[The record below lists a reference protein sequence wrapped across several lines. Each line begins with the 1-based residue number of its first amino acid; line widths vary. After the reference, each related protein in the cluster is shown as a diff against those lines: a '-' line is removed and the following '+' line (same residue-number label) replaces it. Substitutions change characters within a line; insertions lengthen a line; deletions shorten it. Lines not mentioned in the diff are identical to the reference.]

1 MPLCAQFALTAA
13 LMLLATA
20 WLSAGP
26 AMSAQRHCQTVLTCN
41 FKKGGIYRGCLSSYS
56 CRQCR
61 FVPAKCGIGKTRGAC
76 QKIVC
81 GWGE

>member
-1 MPLCAQFALTAA
+1 MPLRTLNVVPAA
-13 LMLLATA
+13 LMLLA
-20 WLSAGP
+20 SAMLTPHP
-26 AMSAQRHCQTVLTCN
+26 ALSAQRHCQTVLTCN

-61 FVPAKCGIGKTRGAC
+61 FVSARCGIGKSRGNC

-81 GWGE
+81 DWGG